1 MNPRIQRF
9 LQRMLNADVPVV
21 SQAAPMPVRQMELP
35 FDGLPAVV
43 NRGTVPEDPFPPSRA
58 FAYDSLDS
66 LDVPP
71 APPQTPDFSLDS
83 PLFRQMHTAD
93 RAYDNLRRG
102 RSANLWNQPFNAPAG
117 AAIRDAA
124 ADAIRALQRDAQMEQ
139 LGRIAAL
146 AGVGGLGGMIAAS
159 DANLRGP
166 AELASMAE
174 TPVPQVIAVEP
185 SLEDI
190 VASMPDVAMEDNYEP
205 VVADMP
211 MPSQPDMPMPDSFST
226 ADLVA
231 ESRPLPAS
239 TPRLTAE
246 EIDALR
252 SQVVDIR
259 DAATGQA
266 MDSFYPPES
275 EEYKAEQRAKKR
287 YPQLR
292 MR

>member
-1 MNPRIQRF
+1 M
-9 LQRMLNADVPVV
+9 
-21 SQAAPMPVRQMELP
+21 
-35 FDGLPAVV
+35 
-43 NRGTVPEDPFPPSRA
+43 
-58 FAYDSLDS
+58 Y
-66 LDVPP
+66 
-71 APPQTPDFSLDS
+71 
-83 PLFRQMHTAD
+83 TAD
-93 RAYDNLRRG
+93 RAYDNLRRN
-102 RSANLWNQPFNAPAG
+102 RSANLRNQPFNAPAG

-124 ADAIRALQRDAQMEQ
+124 AEAIRALQRDAQMEP
-139 LGRIAAL
+139 LMRIAGL

-166 AELASMAE
+166 AEMASMADMPPE
-174 TPVPQVIAVEP
+174 VAAQP

-190 VASMPDVAMEDNYEP
+190 VASMPDVSMEDNYEP

-211 MPSQPDMPMPDSFST
+211 MPTPPDMPMPDSFST

-287 YPQLR
+287 YPQMR